1 MCNNGPK
8 IAALYRMYGNYSM
21 SRIPIVFNTT
31 NTKVVEHFAFGNL
44 SRDELIDMY
53 RDGRAFSFPSERL
66 VAKDYGL
73 QRIPGCEDHDFIDPT
88 NPDVKYD
95 AKTFTPRG
103 CGFMPSS
110 MKGTG
115 RTFDK
120 ALFEEKS
127 KGLHFIIISNVHFPE
142 IKIRFVEGLQ
152 LLERYPKGQ
161 IPFKDHDAFFQ

>member
-1 MCNNGPK
+1 
-8 IAALYRMYGNYSM
+8 M
-21 SRIPIVFNTT
+21 SRMPILFNKTT
-31 NTKVVEHFAFGNL
+31 TKIIEHFTFGNL
-44 SRDELIDMY
+44 PRDELIEMY
-53 RDGRAFSFPSERL
+53 KDGRVFSFPSERL
-66 VAKDYGL
+66 VSHDYGL

-88 NPDVKYD
+88 NSEIKYD
-95 AKTFTPRG
+95 AKTFTKSG

-120 ALFEEKS
+120 TLFEEKS
-127 KGLHFIIISNVHFPE
+127 KGLNFIIISNVHFPV

-161 IPFKDHDAFFQ
+161 IPFKDHDAFFQDTPDKIEPADTIALQ